1 MTKRVH
7 TSNFKIYCISQD
19 TYIGVGYTNK
29 ITWSK
34 KKAVIDAAKSIVGWR
49 SEKQHGSQYRNVKGI
64 EDLEIHEFVLAP
76 AIATP
81 LKDLV

>member
-7 TSNFKIYCISQD
+7 VSNFKIYCISQD
-19 TYIGVGYTNK
+19 SYLGSYGYTHK

-34 KKAVIDAAKSIVGWR
+34 KKAVIDAAMTMLERAKLGTIH
-49 SEKQHGSQYRNVKGI
+49 EYNNIKGI